1 MSAMRARRKADERA
15 ITVGTLYRG
24 AVAVL
29 REAEAESPALD
40 VRVLLAHALGV
51 EGGELIA
58 LSDKAVPGDVRV
70 RFKALLKRRATGEP
84 VARILGKKEF
94 WSREFLLT
102 PATLVPRPE
111 TETLVEAALEAKPDK
126 NSALRILDLGTGSGI
141 LIAALLLEYP
151 KAFGVGVERDAE
163 AAGTARSNLAG
174 LGVAH
179 RARIVCGDWAS
190 AIVTQFDLVVS
201 NPPYIASGDIGRL
214 PVEVRLHDPLQ
225 ALDGGR
231 DGLESYRAIV
241 AELPRLLA
249 VNGMAILE
257 LGAGQEPAVADLA
270 RHAQLTVNGPA
281 RCDLSGHPR
290 ALIVGPTG

>member
-1 MSAMRARRKADERA
+1 MPARRHDEERS
-15 ITVGTLYRG
+15 ITAGTLYRN

-29 REAEAESPALD
+29 REAGAESPALD

-51 EGGELIA
+51 DGGELIA
-58 LSDKAVPGDVRV
+58 LSDKSVSIDVRV
-70 RFKALLKRRATGEP
+70 KFKTLLKRRVNGEP
-84 VARILGKKEF
+84 VARILGTKEF
-94 WSREFLLT
+94 WSREFSLS
-102 PATLVPRPE
+102 PGTLVPRPE
-111 TETLVEAALEAKPDK
+111 TETLVDAALEAKPDK
-126 NSALRILDLGTGSGI
+126 NAALRMLDLGTGSGI

-163 AAGTARSNLAG
+163 AAGTARSNLAV
-174 LGVAH
+174 LGIAH

-190 AIVTQFDLVVS
+190 AIATHFDLVVS

-231 DGLESYRAIV
+231 DGLESYREIIL
-241 AELPRLLA
+241 ELPRLLA
-249 VNGMAILE
+249 PDGVAILE

-290 ALIVGPTG
+290 ALVLARSG